1 MCWCCLPQFPQVLRF
16 LEVVV
21 SFAVN
26 TFKVSRAKASVISAA
41 LITCLGIPCALSFGI
56 WSDIKIAGRTF
67 FDLGDYLVS
76 NVSLPIG
83 GILACIFIGWVWK
96 RKNAEKEVTNDGK
109 ISFKLVSA
117 WSVLVKFVL
126 PVVIF
131 IIFVTSNQWIKN
143 CLKICLAICLSNN
156 GTGTVRM
163 HGSRAASGR
172 FFFYC
177 QFQ

>member
-1 MCWCCLPQFPQVLRF
+1 MFFVLVLFAAISTSIAF

-76 NVSLPIG
+76 NVSLPIS

-96 RKNAEKEVTNDGK
+96 SKNAEKEVTNNGR
-109 ISFKLVSA
+109 ISFKLVNV
-117 WSVLVKFVL
+117 WSVLIKFIL
-126 PVVIF
+126 PIVILIIF
-131 IIFVTSNQWIKN
+131 ITSNPWIMNLFK
-143 CLKICLAICLSNN
+143 
-156 GTGTVRM
+156 
-163 HGSRAASGR
+163 
-172 FFFYC
+172 
-177 QFQ
+177 